1 MFRYLRRQIMHLEG
15 AFPAPARWPI
25 MTREGAAGAGSML
38 EPQSAIGDDELE
50 TGLRRLIIEALFS
63 NATAALTTQGNRI

>member
-1 MFRYLRRQIMHLEG
+1 
-15 AFPAPARWPI
+15 
-25 MTREGAAGAGSML
+25 ML